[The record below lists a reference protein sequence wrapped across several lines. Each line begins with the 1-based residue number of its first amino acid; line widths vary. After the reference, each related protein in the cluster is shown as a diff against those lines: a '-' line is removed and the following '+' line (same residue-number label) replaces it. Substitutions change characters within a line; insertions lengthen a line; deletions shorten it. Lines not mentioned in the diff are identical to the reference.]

1 MKRLDAQMPN
11 RTVVW
16 VSGIGFAALIY
27 MGLVL
32 LVALER
38 IEFDEITDQTRQFIT
53 AALGILVPSPLFSNR
68 AQEGADNAG

>member
-27 MGLVL
+27 IGLVI
-32 LVALER
+32 LVALDQ
-38 IEFDEITDQTRQFIT
+38 IEFEEITQQTRQFVT

-68 AQEGADNAG
+68 AQEGSENAG